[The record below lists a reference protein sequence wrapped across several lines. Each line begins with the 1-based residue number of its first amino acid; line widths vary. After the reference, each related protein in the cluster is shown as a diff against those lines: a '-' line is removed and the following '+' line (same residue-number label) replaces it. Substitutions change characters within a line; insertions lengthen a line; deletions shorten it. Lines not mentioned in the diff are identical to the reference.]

1 MKIIKNQALTFPI
14 LFITLA
20 LGFIA
25 CQNNTG
31 NSSEKP
37 TNSVKSNIFT
47 KKLASDAI
55 EVNDIWLLKDMDL
68 EKGEILKFYKITE
81 INKDSVKYIKSKIMI
96 DTTISNWQSNFTK
109 QLNFDVNI
117 NFRVHSSVKDKWLS
131 TQKIIGIY
139 KR

>member
-1 MKIIKNQALTFPI
+1 MKITKNQSLTFYV

-20 LGFIA
+20 FGFIA

-37 TNSVKSNIFT
+37 TNSTKSNVFT
-47 KKLASDAI
+47 KKLASDPI
-55 EVNDIWLLKDMDL
+55 EINDIWLLKDMDL

-81 INKDSVKYIKSKIMI
+81 INNDSIRYIKSKIII
-96 DTTISNWQSNFTK
+96 DTTINDWQSNFTK
-109 QLNFDVNI
+109 QLNYDVNI
-117 NFRVHSSVKDKWLS
+117 SFRVHNSVKDKWLS
-131 TQKIIGIY
+131 TQKITGIY

>member
-1 MKIIKNQALTFPI
+1 MKITKNQSLTFSV

-31 NSSEKP
+31 NSTEKP
-37 TNSVKSNIFT
+37 TNSVKSNVFT

-55 EVNDIWLLKDMDL
+55 EINDIWLLKDMDL
-68 EKGEILKFYKITE
+68 EKGEILKFYKVTE
-81 INKDSVKYIKSKIMI
+81 INNDSIKYIKSKIMI
-96 DTTISNWQSNFTK
+96 DTTVSNWQSNFTK
-109 QLNFDVNI
+109 QLNYDVNI
-117 NFRVHSSVKDKWLS
+117 SFRVHNSVKDKWLS